1 MNNNTTKIQVTLSS
15 NHNQSNARAN
25 FPVPGRQ
32 IQRASGAC
40 MSEAA
45 ATLIQHAAAAKSS
58 QPAKGNTYEL

>member
-1 MNNNTTKIQVTLSS
+1 MLR
-15 NHNQSNARAN
+15 HNFA
-25 FPVPGRQ
+25 VPGCQ

-58 QPAKGNTYEL
+58 QPAKGNA